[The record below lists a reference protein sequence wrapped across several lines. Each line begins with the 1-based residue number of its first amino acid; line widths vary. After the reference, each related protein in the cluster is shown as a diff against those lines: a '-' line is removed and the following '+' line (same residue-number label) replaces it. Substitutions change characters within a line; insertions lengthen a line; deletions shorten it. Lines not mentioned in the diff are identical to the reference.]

1 MEEKREIIQ
10 KKIYDEEGNLKYV
23 IIPNYKKTKSL
34 MTNQE
39 IKFYKILILAINQ
52 IKNKNGLKLEVFP
65 QVALNRIIEQNNRRE
80 KELQKDLFAK
90 SIDYVLYNREIDEI
104 FCCIELDGEEHQ
116 TNTERIKRDKIIDKM
131 FEGNIKLIHQKVSN
145 NYDLEEII
153 NKIIN

>member
-1 MEEKREIIQ
+1 
-10 KKIYDEEGNLKYV
+10 
-23 IIPNYKKTKSL
+23 

-116 TNTERIKRDKIIDKM
+116 TNPERIKRDNIIDKM